1 MIRHIPDIIAGLVL
15 ILLAVSFWRLHQN
28 PANEFNVFDL
38 VMEGG
43 RLSRIACVF
52 LAVFLVASWIMVRLT
67 LDGKMTDAYLLWY
80 GGTFVAPVVA
90 KLFGQPKQES
100 NGVKPNGT

>member
-1 MIRHIPDIIAGLVL
+1 MIVHLPDAVAVIVILTVL
-15 ILLAVSFWRLHQN
+15 VSFWRLHRD
-28 PANEFNVFDL
+28 PDSTFNVFDL

-52 LAVFLVASWIMVRLT
+52 IAAFFVASWIMVRLT

-80 GGTFVAPVVA
+80 GGAFVAPVVA
-90 KLFGQPKQES
+90 KLFGQPKQEQAPK
-100 NGVKPNGT
+100 V